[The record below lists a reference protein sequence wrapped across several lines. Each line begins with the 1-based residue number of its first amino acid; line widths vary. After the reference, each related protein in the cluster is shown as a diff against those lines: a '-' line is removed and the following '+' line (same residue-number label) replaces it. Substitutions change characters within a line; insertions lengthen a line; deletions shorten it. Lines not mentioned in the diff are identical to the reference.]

1 MLRQAVIFD
10 MDGVLFDTEEFYYRR
25 RQHFLADKGI
35 SILHLPVSF
44 FIGGN
49 MKQVWQA
56 ILGDDYIHWDIEK
69 LQTYY
74 ALYKQQHPLPYKNLL
89 FSDVKRS
96 LERLRNARI
105 RIALASSSSPG
116 DIALALEEAEIKDY
130 FELTLSGEE
139 FPESKPHPAI
149 YNEAARLLALPKDAL
164 LIIEDS
170 EKGIAAGRSAEIE
183 VWGIKDERFGLN
195 QSQANHLVSNLTQA
209 VEELLMSKRS

>member
-1 MLRQAVIFD
+1 M
-10 MDGVLFDTEEFYYRR
+10 
-25 RQHFLADKGI
+25 
-35 SILHLPVSF
+35 
-44 FIGGN
+44 
-49 MKQVWQA
+49 
-56 ILGDDYIHWDIEK
+56 
-69 LQTYY
+69 
-74 ALYKQQHPLPYKNLL
+74 
-89 FSDVKRS
+89 
-96 LERLRNARI
+96 RNAGI